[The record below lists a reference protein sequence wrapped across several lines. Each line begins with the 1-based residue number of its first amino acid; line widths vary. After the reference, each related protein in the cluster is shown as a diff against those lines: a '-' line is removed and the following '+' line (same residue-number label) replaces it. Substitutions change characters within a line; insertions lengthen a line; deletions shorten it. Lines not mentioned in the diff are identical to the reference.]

1 MTINGLEIISGAMEA
16 LELNYGFMGNDLE
29 TDEEGNPIYP
39 YFVGEYQEIP
49 PPDESGMQ
57 ESTFL
62 LTGFS
67 RESWLALEDAK
78 EAIRDYFN
86 KVSGKTV
93 IAEDGTAVAVFYANS
108 FVVPTGDAELQK
120 IQINLDVKEWS
131 VK

>member
-1 MTINGLEIISGAMEA
+1 MTEAGLNIISDAMET
-16 LELNYGFMGNDLE
+16 LGLNYGFMGNDLE

-49 PPDESGMQ
+49 PPDESSMQ

-67 RESWLALEDAK
+67 RDSWIALENAK
-78 EAIRDYFN
+78 KSIRDYFN

-108 FVVPTGDAELQK
+108 FVVPTGNDELRK

-131 VK
+131 VN

>member
-1 MTINGLEIISGAMEA
+1 MTKAGLKIISDAMES
-16 LELNYGFMGNDLE
+16 LGLNYGFMGNDIE

-39 YFVGEYQEIP
+39 YYVGEYQEITP
-49 PPDESGMQ
+49 ANESGMQ

-62 LTGFS
+62 ITGFS
-67 RESWLALEDAK
+67 RGLWLELEDVK

-93 IAEDGTAVAVFYANS
+93 IAEDGTAVAIFYANS
-108 FVVPTGDAELQK
+108 FVLPTGDAELKK

-131 VK
+131 VN

>member
-1 MTINGLEIISGAMEA
+1 MTKAGLKIISDAMES
-16 LELNYGFMGNDLE
+16 LGLNYDFMEWTGK
-29 TDEEGNPIYP
+29 PKYP
-39 YFVGEYQEIP
+39 YFIGEYQEITP
-49 PPDESGMQ
+49 TNESGMQ

-67 RESWLALEDAK
+67 RESWPALEDAK

-93 IAEDGTAVAVFYANS
+93 IAEDGTAVAIFYANS
-108 FVVPTGDAELQK
+108 FVLPTGDAELKK

-131 VK
+131 VN

>member
-1 MTINGLEIISGAMEA
+1 MTIKGLKIISDAMEA
-16 LELNYGFMGNDLE
+16 LGLKYGFGEYLLGE
-29 TDEEGNPIYP
+29 DEEAPEI
-39 YFVGEYQEIP
+39 YFVGEYQEIAP
-49 PPDESGMQ
+49 INEDGMQ

-67 RESWLALEDAK
+67 RGLWLALEDAK

-108 FVVPTGDAELQK
+108 FVVPTGDAELKK
-120 IQINLDVKEWS
+120 IQVNLDVKEWS

>member
-1 MTINGLEIISGAMEA
+1 MTTKGLKIISEAMEA
-16 LELNYGFMGNDLE
+16 LGLNYAFAEWTGK
-29 TDEEGNPIYP
+29 PKYP
-39 YFVGEYQEIP
+39 YFVGEYQEITP
-49 PPDESGMQ
+49 TNETGMQ

-67 RESWLALEDAK
+67 RDSWLALENAK

-93 IAEDGTAVAVFYANS
+93 IAEDGSAVAIFYANS
-108 FVVPTGDAELQK
+108 FVVPTGDAELKK

>member
-1 MTINGLEIISGAMEA
+1 MTKAGLKIISDAMEA
-16 LELNYGFMGNDLE
+16 LGLNYAFMEWTGK
-29 TDEEGNPIYP
+29 PKYP
-39 YFVGEYQEIP
+39 YFIGEYQEIP

-93 IAEDGTAVAVFYANS
+93 IAEDGSAVAIFYANS
-108 FVVPTGDAELQK
+108 FVVPTGDAELKK

>member
-1 MTINGLEIISGAMEA
+1 MTKAGLKIISDAMES
-16 LELNYGFMGNDLE
+16 LGLNYGFMEWTGK
-29 TDEEGNPIYP
+29 PKYP
-39 YFVGEYQEIP
+39 YFIGEYQEITP
-49 PPDESGMQ
+49 TNESGMQ

-93 IAEDGTAVAVFYANS
+93 IAEDGTAVAIFYANS
-108 FVVPTGDAELQK
+108 FVLPTGDAELKK

-131 VK
+131 VN